1 MKPETATF
9 RIVPYTKQTDDV
21 DFGEEPIYFENFA
34 RNVRED
40 LDETGNNSRHKSE
53 ETATFRILPYT
64 RQTTKFNFGE
74 EPTYFENFARNSRD
88 NHEDLISNQ
97 PLKVS
102 IPSTKMK
109 QEYKYNILVLP
120 KDVSHLRKN
129 RKTFFESEV
138 DKKVP
143 RISENRIDANDYEL
157 PEFREIE
164 HILSNNDETFGGIGK
179 EIDFGFDNR
188 LHNAHNFGNQ
198 PHPTTYDTEYSH
210 INVGQEKEKSLL
222 IDRYKDSHEQP
233 ISYSYN
239 YNVNDSPYGPQFSK
253 QEHSDGYLTRGEYSV
268 KLPDGRTQTVTYSV
282 QGAGGFSVNVHYT
295 GTVLNL
301 QSIHSW
307 IKYFDLR
314 FTKPTVTT

>member
-1 MKPETATF
+1 MKNKVGHTSSTYLNSLLFSEIQAAVATENWEIL
-9 RIVPYTKQTDDV
+9 RTTL
-21 DFGEEPIYFENFA
+21 YFENFA

-53 ETATFRILPYT
+53 EIATFRILPYT

-143 RISENRIDANDYEL
+143 RISEKRIDAKDYEL

-188 LHNAHNFGNQ
+188 LPTAQNFENQ
-198 PHPTTYDTEYSH
+198 PHPTAYDTEYTDL
-210 INVGQEKEKSLL
+210 NVIQEKEKFLPNT
-222 IDRYKDSHEQP
+222 YKDYNQQP

-282 QGAGGFSVNVHYT
+282 QGEGGFSVNVHYT
-295 GTVLNL
+295 GTVKFAIYTQL
-301 QSIHSW
+301 
-307 IKYFDLR
+307 
-314 FTKPTVTT
+314 